1 MHLIL
6 CYTYNDSRVQ
16 HLNIGVLVGGSHL
29 IYDEDHE
36 QAKLPTGSRGSYGRH
51 CMERLSIQAISRG
64 LFSVLA
70 LVCCLQAQTLK
81 QIATIDLPG
90 PKGERFDYLTMD
102 DEDHYLLSAHL
113 GPGILYVIDV
123 RTNKLV
129 KAIPGVP
136 GITGLEYVPG
146 LRKVYTSD
154 WGEEKIGV
162 VDLRSMSVI
171 KRLATAAKPNGSAYA
186 APFHKVYV
194 SDTLGKA
201 VAIVDVDK
209 DDIVRT
215 IEFKSETGMPVYDFV
230 ARKVYVNLRNSNE
243 VAEIDPATDTV
254 LGSYPVD
261 GCRYNHGMAVD
272 SEHHRAFLLCNG
284 TNTLTVF
291 ALDTHKAIAHL
302 PLPAGADVVKF
313 DPSLGRIYVACSSG
327 FIAVFQALDAD
338 HYRKLE
344 NFAVQKMVHSLAVDT
359 ATHRVYMPEQQ
370 ENGQPVARMI
380 VYEAVEPAQKR

>member
-1 MHLIL
+1 M
-6 CYTYNDSRVQ
+6 
-16 HLNIGVLVGGSHL
+16 G
-29 IYDEDHE
+29 
-36 QAKLPTGSRGSYGRH
+36 
-51 CMERLSIQAISRG
+51 RLSERCWRG
-64 LFSVLA
+64 LIVALA
-70 LVCCLQAQTLK
+70 LVSSLQTQTLK
-81 QIATIDLPG
+81 QIGTIELPG

-171 KRLATAAKPNGSAYA
+171 RRLATAAKPNGSTYA
-186 APFHKVYV
+186 APFHRVYV

-201 VAIVDVDK
+201 VAIVDVSK
-209 DDIVRT
+209 DEIIKT
-215 IEFKSETGMPVYDFV
+215 LEFKSETGMPQYDSV
-230 ARKVYVNLRNSNE
+230 ARKVYVNLRNTNE
-243 VAEIDPATDTV
+243 IAEIDPTTDAV
-254 LGSYPVD
+254 LGIYSVD

-272 SEHHRAFLLCNG
+272 SDHHRAFLLCNG
-284 TNTLTVF
+284 TKDLTVF
-291 ALDTHKAIAHL
+291 ALDTHRAIAHL

-313 DPSLGRIYVACSSG
+313 DPGLGRIYTACSSG
-327 FIAVFQALDAD
+327 FIAVFQAQDAD

-344 NFAVQKMVHSLAVDT
+344 DFPVQKMVHSLAVDT
-359 ATHRVYMPEQQ
+359 ATHRVYAPEQQ
-370 ENGQPVARMI
+370 ENGRPVARMI
-380 VYEAVEPAQKR
+380 VYEANESAQ